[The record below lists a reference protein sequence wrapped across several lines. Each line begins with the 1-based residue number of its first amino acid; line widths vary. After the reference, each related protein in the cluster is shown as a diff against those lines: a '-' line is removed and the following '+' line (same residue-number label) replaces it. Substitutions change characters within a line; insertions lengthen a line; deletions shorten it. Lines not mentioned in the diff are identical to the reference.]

1 MANSYY
7 QVATTPKL
15 YVSYPLFQYANGAL
29 DEYSSVVGG
38 GATYLSDKDIM
49 QLIQID
55 PSKQVDLSQATTY
68 GQIQLKIVPSFD
80 EDTLVLDSGLW
91 NFDYVMLLGHNFN
104 TQKLDTAAYAVHS
117 ENTAISLS
125 TSNIVNTTGE
135 NTPEYDGWS
144 LMSLDDTAPYN
155 NSREFRLGISINTGG
170 TFDGAKLGS
179 LLYGKSYS
187 FPQNCQ
193 MNTSTVFEYG
203 VKQKSTISGKTIS
216 TANWTKPNNWGT
228 EPFGLT
234 NGEEGDNF
242 QRRTGRRVWK
252 MTFDSLAPDKV
263 FPQNMMINDNN
274 YTPQDNHTQGAAENS
289 SLYNINNSEDFYSSV
304 VHKTLGGHLP
314 MVLQLDQND
323 TSPSNFA
330 IVRMNKDFKVQQK
343 SPLLY
348 TYSITLTEQI

>member
-15 YVSYPLFQYANGAL
+15 YVSYPLFQYASGAL
-29 DEYSSVVGG
+29 DWYNSDGEV
-38 GATYLSDKDIM
+38 SDKDMI
-49 QLIQID
+49 QLLQLD
-55 PSKQVDLSQATTY
+55 PSKQITINAEDVALVLEY
-68 GQIQLKIVPSFD
+68 KVVPSYD
-80 EDTLVLDSGLW
+80 SETDLLESGLW
-91 NFDYVMLLGHNFN
+91 NFDYVMFLGHNFN
-104 TQKLDTAAYAVHS
+104 TSGTQAFIMQGGTNL
-117 ENTAISLS
+117 NP
-125 TSNIVNTTGE
+125 SNIVNGNIGAGDQE
-135 NTPEYDGWS
+135 VEYDGWT
-144 LMSLDDTAPYN
+144 LC
-155 NSREFRLGISINTGG
+155 GI
-170 TFDGAKLGS
+170 DGASHSGVNPPNDLKYRFMMLFTPNDTDTIQNLKLGS
-179 LLYGKSYS
+179 ILWGRSYS

-234 NGEEGDNF
+234 SEGQEGDNF

-263 FPQNMMINDNN
+263 FPQNMMMNDNN

>member
-1 MANSYY
+1 MANSSF
-7 QVATTPKL
+7 QIATTPKL

-29 DEYSSVVGG
+29 DSYTTDKGSF
-38 GATYLSDKDIM
+38 SDDNIIKP
-49 QLIQID
+49 LQID
-55 PSKQVDLSQATTY
+55 PSN
-68 GQIQLKIVPSFD
+68 QITFPDDVYNYEKFFYKVLPSFD
-80 EDTLVLDSGLW
+80 DSNPVDSGLW
-91 NFDYVMLLGHNFN
+91 NFDFYMILGHNFASIGSGHN
-104 TQKLDTAAYAVHS
+104 VNIKAYKDTTYKGQLDIT
-117 ENTAISLS
+117 
-125 TSNIVNTTGE
+125 NIVNDCANGVQCE
-135 NTPEYDGWS
+135 FDGWS
-144 LMSLDDTAPYN
+144 LGQINDIPDDA
-155 NSREFRLGISINTGG
+155 NTFSFHFNTNTTGYD
-170 TFDGAKLGS
+170 FNDVKIGS
-179 LLYGKSYS
+179 LLFGRSYS

-234 NGEEGDNF
+234 SEGQEGDNF

-263 FPQNMMINDNN
+263 FPQNMMMNDNN

>member
-15 YVSYPLFQYANGAL
+15 YVSYPLFQYASGAL
-29 DEYSSVVGG
+29 DSYDSGG
-38 GATYLSDKDIM
+38 EVPDKDMI
-49 QLIQID
+49 QLLQLD
-55 PSKQVDLSQATTY
+55 PSKQVNLTNNPTLY
-68 GQIQLKIVPSFD
+68 YKILPSYD
-80 EDTLVLDSGLW
+80 NDTDVLDSGLW
-91 NFDYVMLLGHNFN
+91 NFDYMMFLGHNFN
-104 TQKLDTAAYAVHS
+104 TASAYTYLGAGNL
-117 ENTAISLS
+117 NTNMGNILV
-125 TSNIVNTTGE
+125 TSNIVNTCNIDFGE
-135 NTPEYDGWS
+135 GEVISPPEYDGWS
-144 LMSLDDTAPYN
+144 LIGIDSSLTSGDYNTMS
-155 NSREFRLGISINTGG
+155 IVITGESP
-170 TFDGAKLGS
+170 KLGS
-179 LLYGKSYS
+179 ILWGKSYS
-187 FPQNCQ
+187 FPLNCQ

-234 NGEEGDNF
+234 SEGQEGDNF

-263 FPQNMMINDNN
+263 FPQNMMMNDNN
-274 YTPQDNHTQGAAENS
+274 YTPQDNHTQGSAENS

-323 TSPSNFA
+323 TSSSNWA
-330 IVRMNKDFKVQQK
+330 IVRLNKDFKVQQK